1 VETSTSSQ
9 QQNNNQYYQAVIDAF
24 KRVWKY
30 KFLWIWGIFL
40 PSGMSM
46 NYGFDQNDLEDVNT
60 EVIIFQIQQFWIE
73 HSVWIILGAVALFIL
88 IIAIWIFSAIAR
100 GGVINSINNLQEI
113 KECDQDKVNQKE
125 QLRNIWQIGKLRAW
139 NIIKLDLLFILIELI
154 LLTVV
159 IPPVFLAFKANNPF
173 SAFLVI
179 FLAIVIFIPIVF
191 IIIFSKSIG
200 SVYVALDKETPL
212 KSIEHGYNLFIKNK
226 REVIKLILT
235 FLLLTIVFSVVA
247 GIAII
252 IIGGILFI
260 IF

>member
-1 VETSTSSQ
+1 
-9 QQNNNQYYQAVIDAF
+9 
-24 KRVWKY
+24 
-30 KFLWIWGIFL
+30 
-40 PSGMSM
+40 
-46 NYGFDQNDLEDVNT
+46 
-60 EVIIFQIQQFWIE
+60 
-73 HSVWIILGAVALFIL
+73 
-88 IIAIWIFSAIAR
+88 
-100 GGVINSINNLQEI
+100 
-113 KECDQDKVNQKE
+113 VNQKE

-200 SVYVALDKETPL
+200 SVYVALAKETPL

-260 IF
+260 IFGLTYIITKSSVSIMISGIILSLIFLLFAFLLRSISALWRQDIWIWWIKKISSVKIEKAGIATVRDGLLNKNPKMIAEEKIN